1 MNKYLNKNKYNV
13 DILYNKIVFLSR
25 NKLFYTKLNLKDTF
39 QNRINLIFI
48 HISFLFVKIKHN
60 NTNISFN
67 EFYQNV
73 FDVIF
78 KKIELNMR
86 ELGHGDVTVNKNMKF
101 LVKVFY
107 NVLLS
112 CEKYSNKSFD
122 EKNIFLLKYLI
133 TNSDKKGVK
142 YKDLV
147 NYFDNYQAFCLD
159 LSPDKVLKGEL
170 NFIYK

>member
-1 MNKYLNKNKYNV
+1 MNKYLNKNKYNE

-107 NVLLS
+107 NVLLN

>member
-67 EFYQNV
+67 AFYQNV

-107 NVLLS
+107 NVLLN

-159 LSPDKVLKGEL
+159 LSPDRVLKGEL

>member
-107 NVLLS
+107 NVLLN